1 MKTRSWRYFFLW
13 LAAGWLLFTLEGCK
27 QNAREA
33 EVSAATRIEPAP
45 DPALV
50 VVDHPEQ
57 FPRVPVSTRKMPD
70 EMSVNGVVA
79 PDVSRTVPVLS
90 MSGGR
95 VVEIHARLGDV
106 VSKGQSLVKIHSNEM
121 TQALSD
127 LKKAQADELLA
138 RKALER
144 SQLLYSHG
152 ALAQK
157 DLQIAED
164 LEQKAKVDV
173 ETAEDHIRVIGGDLK
188 NLSPILDVKAPV
200 SGTIIEQNVT
210 GGTGVR
216 SLDNSPNLFT
226 IADLSRLWILCDV
239 YEDNLARVK
248 LGDYAEVRL
257 NAYPDRPLKARVS
270 NISAVLDPA
279 TRAAKV
285 RLELGNPGGIL
296 RPGMFA
302 VVKFTGQSS
311 RERVVLPASA
321 LLRLH
326 DKYWVFRFEG
336 DNRFR
341 RTEVKT
347 GPVLPDGFQQVVA
360 GLKSGDEVALNA
372 LPMSEVAEGGQAQ

>member
-1 MKTRSWRYFFLW
+1 MKSKLIRVYFPGLSAGLVLFM
-13 LAAGWLLFTLEGCK
+13 AAGCK
-27 QNAREA
+27 QAAREA
-33 EVSAATRIEPAP
+33 EASEANRVQAATEPAV
-45 DPALV
+45 V

-57 FPRVPVSTRKMPD
+57 FPRVPVSTRKLPD
-70 EMSVNGVVA
+70 EITVNGVVS
-79 PDVSRTVPVLS
+79 PDISRTVPVLS

-95 VVEIHARLGDV
+95 VVEIHARLGDMIK
-106 VSKGQSLVKIHSNEM
+106 KGQSLVKIHSNDLA
-121 TQALSD
+121 QALSD
-127 LKKAQADELLA
+127 LKKAKADEVLA

-157 DLQIAED
+157 DLQTAED
-164 LEQKAKVDV
+164 TEQKAKVDV
-173 ETAEDHIRVIGGDLK
+173 ETAEDHIRLLGGDLN

-248 LGDYAEVRL
+248 LGDFAEVRL
-257 NAYPDRPLKARVS
+257 NAYPDQPLKARVS
-270 NISAVLDPA
+270 NISALLDPA
-279 TRAAKV
+279 TRTAKV
-285 RLELGNPGGIL
+285 RLEVGNPRGIL

-302 VVKFTGQSS
+302 VIQFTGQSIFA
-311 RERVVLPASA
+311 RTVLPASA

-336 DNRFR
+336 ENRFR
-341 RTEVKT
+341 RIEVEA
-347 GPVLPDGFQQVVA
+347 GPVLPDGFQQILH
-360 GLKSGDEVALNA
+360 GLKARDEVALNA
-372 LPMSEVAEGGQAQ
+372 LQMSGVAEGGQGQ